1 MYPEPKEGEVRPR
14 MLDSSDRS
22 RLLHAEG
29 SEAGPV
35 MDCGGFWVS
44 GVRGVALALIAR
56 EAGTEKQTL
65 QPAAL

>member
-14 MLDSSDRS
+14 LLDSSDRS

-44 GVRGVALALIAR
+44 GVRGVALALIA
-56 EAGTEKQTL
+56 
-65 QPAAL
+65 